1 MSVILDLNKNKLI
14 ILGEFKT
21 KNQTYKD
28 LNIYLNREKIDIL
41 LDILTELKL
50 NDNIND
56 INTVSFYSKG
66 CATFTNGIEIDK
78 NLNNDKNSK
87 KTSFLNLVKININDN
102 NTNVCYLYYSNFKNN
117 LLTIIGD
124 ENKLYKLYYNENQGF
139 KIFNNGNKIFTE
151 CPGYVQNYPIDKCIC
166 ESTDRYRYSLY
177 FCIFIIFILILY
189 LIYINSKQSEITK

>member
-14 ILGEFKT
+14 ITEFKT
-21 KNQTYKD
+21 QKQTYKD
-28 LNIYLNREKIDIL
+28 LNLDLNLETIDIL

-56 INTVSFYSKG
+56 INIVSYTPVG
-66 CATFTNGIEIDK
+66 CITFPNGGFEIDK

-87 KTSFLNLVKININDN
+87 KTSFLNFFKISINNN

-124 ENKLYKLYYNENQGF
+124 DNKLYKLYYNENKGF
-139 KIFNNGNKIFTE
+139 KIFNNGNKILTE
-151 CPGYVQNYPIDKCIC
+151 CPNIQNCQINKCIC
-166 ESTDRYRYSLY
+166 ENTDKYRYSLY
-177 FCIFIIFILILY
+177 FCIFIILILILY
-189 LIYINSKQSEITK
+189 LIYVHVKQNEIIKK